1 MKKWLSLLLTV
12 AMLVSCL
19 TVFPAM
25 AATTNASNPGGEAA
39 SAVEPAAVLP
49 TADGLAFTCEMGLS
63 VDEQMIT
70 QLLSSAGLGDDLG
83 AKIVAIINNIGV
95 KTVVA
100 GTDAQSQLLLK
111 GGPVMTMLV
120 KTGEDGISIGSDLF
134 PNSVLSIPAEM
145 LQQMTEQVTNGLEGL
160 DMDAIA
166 AAVMPHVQ
174 EFAGIIQSKIGEPT
188 ATDFSY
194 EGVQFTSMI
203 PINITAKELATA
215 VLTMIKGILSEEA
228 VAPLLSQL
236 NVQVSGLDEALEN
249 IANSNDEEIPA
260 LETGLYSNENGDA
273 LLSAVMTKDEQSMT
287 LHAGMLGN
295 KMILRADALSQ
306 LKLDLTVDMAAM
318 TLDLALEANN
328 GGMNV
333 GISFSGRLT
342 ENGLAGSLAISMNG
356 APVATISLSF
366 TPGGEVTAA
375 LDPEGKKVI
384 SLMTLQSNPNG
395 EESQALLSDIQTNG
409 LSALLANAI
418 QLMPEEVS
426 ALLTSMT
433 GATAP

>member
-203 PINITAKELATA
+203 PITAKELVTA

-287 LHAGMLGN
+287 LHAGMLSN
-295 KMILRADALSQ
+295 KLILRVDALSQ

-318 TLDLALEANN
+318 TLDLALQVNN

-333 GISFSGRLT
+333 GISFSGGLT

-395 EESQALLSDIQTNG
+395 EEFQALLSDIQTNG